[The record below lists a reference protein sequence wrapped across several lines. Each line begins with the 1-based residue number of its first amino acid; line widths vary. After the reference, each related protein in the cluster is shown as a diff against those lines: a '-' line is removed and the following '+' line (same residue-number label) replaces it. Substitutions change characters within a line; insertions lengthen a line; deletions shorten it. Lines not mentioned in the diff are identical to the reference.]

1 MSKGSRQ
8 IEMPT
13 VYLTAEKRQAALEA
27 AQELFL
33 NSPDWL
39 VFFRRTLGIDGKIRQ
54 LFPTQEEF
62 VAFERTEE
70 FSQIQQMV
78 AALRALKKNPP
89 LNAEPTRV
97 ITVRLPKSVHE
108 ALRAEANDHDIS
120 MNWLCIAKLLQAFQD
135 DNLPTPPGQVRKKPF
150 GSPQIKVV
158 STPTS
163 GSSPYP
169 TTAPSIPHRVGT
181 VSGSTMTSGPV
192 TMRIDSA
199 NPAIPRPHFGNHDR
213 S

>member
-1 MSKGSRQ
+1 M
-8 IEMPT
+8 ETTT
-13 VYLTAEKRQAALEA
+13 VYLSNEKRQAALEA
-27 AQELFL
+27 AHELFL

-39 VFFRRTLGIDGKIRQ
+39 TFFRRTLGIDGKIRM

-70 FSQIQQMV
+70 YSQIQQMV
-78 AALRALKKNPP
+78 TALRALKKNPA

-135 DNLPTPPGQVRKKPF
+135 DNLPVPPGSVRKKPF

-158 STPTS
+158 TQPTAAP
-163 GSSPYP
+163 SPYP
-169 TTAPSIPHRVGT
+169 TTSQSVPYRTNRLDSTPPS
-181 VSGSTMTSGPV
+181 
-192 TMRIDSA
+192 
-199 NPAIPRPHFGNHDR
+199 IPRPHFLSPERTDSSNGSSGSAYGNPGM
-213 S
+213 